1 MAVNITLNIQGKKVK
16 GESQAANHIDEIDVL
31 SWEWGLTQSAS
42 AHIATGAGTGS
53 ADVRDLTI
61 TKYVDKASPVLLQ
74 SCFQGTNFGGAVL
87 SIMKVSGDAA
97 KPLEYITITMGDKGF
112 SPDAGAVF
120 ISSVSTGAMGENDRF
135 IETVTLNFN
144 KVVFTYNPQKSAGSG
159 AGGVDGVMD
168 IAAR

>member
-1 MAVNITLNIQGKKVK
+1 MAVNITLKLGTVK
-16 GESQAANHIDEIDVL
+16 GESQAVNHVDEIDVL
-31 SWEWGLTQSAS
+31 TWEWGLTQSAS

-61 TKYVDKASPVLLQ
+61 TKYVDKASPTLLQ
-74 SCFQGTNFGGAVL
+74 SCFGGVNHGGAIL
-87 SIMKVSGDAA
+87 SIMKVSGDP
-97 KPLEYITITMGDKGF
+97 KNPLDYVKITMGDAKF
-112 SPDAGAVF
+112 SADTGAVF
-120 ISSVSTGAMGENDRF
+120 ISSVSTGQVGDNDRF

-159 AGGVDGVMD
+159 AGGIDGTMD